1 MIENNGQM
9 SSNKYKL
16 GQIEA
21 SILDSF
27 PDPIVIVDQNR
38 NVLAANFPAR
48 ELIGNDYLGLDLSMS
63 IRDPNVLTSVSKT
76 LESGQDELI
85 EVFFPVPFS
94 RTFNLRVINLSP
106 SSIHKAEAILIFQ
119 DITATKRS
127 EQMRVDFIANA
138 SHELRSPLAA
148 LLGFIETL
156 RGSASDDREAQKKFL
171 AIMQS
176 EAERMTNLIDD
187 LLSLSQVEFTEHL
200 QPIQDVEVNSILNS
214 AVDSLLGESKKRR
227 IKLDI
232 SIDSD
237 IRKVLGDENQLRQ
250 VIQNLLDN
258 SLKYADQ
265 NSRIKVIAKNIDRV
279 PQSNVSG
286 VSITIKDKSDGIEQN
301 DLPRLTERFYRVDK
315 GRSRS
320 LGGTGLGLAIVKHIV
335 TRHRGHLKI
344 DSKFK
349 EGTIV
354 TVSLP
359 SDKL

>member
-1 MIENNGQM
+1 MIEDNGRM

-27 PDPIVIVDQNR
+27 PDPIIIVDKNR

-63 IRDPNVLTSVSKT
+63 IREPNVLASVSKA
-76 LESGQDELI
+76 LESGEDQLI
-85 EVFFPVPFS
+85 EIFFPVPFS
-94 RTFNLRVINLSP
+94 RTFNLRVINLLP

-127 EQMRVDFIANA
+127 KQMRVDFIANA

-156 RGSASDDREAQKKFL
+156 RGSASDDMETQKKFL

-214 AVDSLLGESKKRR
+214 AVDSLQGESKKRR
-227 IKLDI
+227 IKLEI

-237 IRKVLGDENQLRQ
+237 IRNVIGDENQLRQ

-258 SLKYADQ
+258 SLKYSDH
-265 NSRIKVIAKNIDRV
+265 NSMVKIIAKNIDRV

-286 VSITIKDKSDGIEQN
+286 VSIAIKDKSDGIEQN
-301 DLPRLTERFYRVDK
+301 DLPRLTERFYRVDR

-344 DSKFK
+344 DSKLN